1 MQNQS
6 ELIALFSTPLYK
18 TRIEVDPI
26 INEDF
31 LKTIPYQPYPD
42 KTGWSSQDCQ
52 ILKNKN
58 FKSIGSLKASK
69 IIYYLFGIQFCRNLY
84 GQKADVE

>member
-1 MQNQS
+1 MQKQS

-18 TRIEVDPI
+18 TQVEVDPI

-52 ILKNKN
+52 ILKN
-58 FKSIGSLKASK
+58 
-69 IIYYLFGIQFCRNLY
+69 
-84 GQKADVE
+84 